1 MAAWPRPGA
10 APAPRAAADLTRAF
24 YAAYQDPTRAVLE
37 GFHPVRHALRFGG
50 TLDLAVT
57 YAPDR
62 LAALVDR
69 LAPEV
74 AASLEA
80 VLQVV
85 DHQRFEHLSRR
96 SLSSPLLAI
105 AGRPADGL
113 PVALAARTKPVV
125 HLERPRNP
133 GNVGAVIRVA
143 AAADVGA
150 VTVSGTLDPWSPVVL
165 RSATG
170 LQYAVPVGRTDLPT
184 DTGRPV
190 VAVAVDGEP
199 LEAAELPADA
209 VLAIG
214 GERFGLSSEV
224 RERAVRTIGIP
235 MRPGVSSLNLAT
247 AVSAVLYSWRAA
259 TVVRTGSPPW

>member
-1 MAAWPRPGA
+1 MTVAR
-10 APAPRAAADLTRAF
+10 ADLTRAF
-24 YAAYQDPTRAVLE
+24 YAAYQDRSRAVLE
-37 GFHPVRHALRFGG
+37 GFHPVRHALRFGA
-50 TLDLAVT
+50 TLELAVT

-62 LAALVDR
+62 LAVLVER
-69 LAPEV
+69 LAPET
-74 AASLEA
+74 ATALAA

-85 DHQRFEHLSRR
+85 DRERFGHLSRR

-105 AGRPADGL
+105 ADRPADRL
-113 PVALAARTKPVV
+113 AAALAARTKPVV
-125 HLERPRNP
+125 HLERPRDP

-170 LQYAVPVGRTDLPT
+170 LQYAVPVGGAELLEHS
-184 DTGRPV
+184 GRPI
-190 VAVAVDGEP
+190 VAVDVDGEP
-199 LEAAELPADA
+199 IEGAKLPADA

-214 GERFGLSSEV
+214 GERFGLSPEV
-224 RERAVRTIGIP
+224 RERADRTIGIP

-247 AVSAVLYSWRAA
+247 AVSAVLFSWRAA
-259 TVVRTGSPPW
+259 ALAGTGSPPW